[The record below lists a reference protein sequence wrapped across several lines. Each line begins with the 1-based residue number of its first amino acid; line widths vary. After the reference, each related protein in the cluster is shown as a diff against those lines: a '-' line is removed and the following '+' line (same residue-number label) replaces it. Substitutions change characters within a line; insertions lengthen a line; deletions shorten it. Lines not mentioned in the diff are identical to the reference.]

1 MAPLLLLQG
10 EDLQKLARVIRNK
23 EIDIV
28 SNLPFQSEQEQ
39 AKYMRE
45 VGDNYHA
52 TIKLLDDADAIKQT
66 FKDDETKSS
75 IAHELYSYVEKAVN
89 ISLQAVKNYALRTNY
104 LSKIGAHSEDIFEAL
119 KTLDPNNVTNVAR
132 LAKEANQY
140 NESMQ
145 QIMLNHQSPASRNF
159 SKWLK
164 DSGTKFE
171 DLVTRYQNKRGFT
184 GLFKNLENEEK
195 LLVYNDIIVASGR
208 GSVIA
213 DTISIVSGVAGI
225 LFLILATG
233 IMVWDIFTAE
243 HVLQTAT
250 KDVMVTVAT
259 VGGAMVGQVV
269 GAALPT
275 LAGVEA
281 SSLFLMATAIIGSIV
296 GAFVVGAFVGWL
308 VDHIFSS
315 GGHYPPS
322 TDSQTCYVA
331 PLPDGESIARQIY
344 NQ

>member
-10 EDLQKLARVIRNK
+10 EKLQQLARVIRNQ
-23 EIDIV
+23 EIEAVRNIK
-28 SNLPFQSEQEQ
+28 FKSEPEQ
-39 AKYMRE
+39 VKYLRD

-52 TIKLLDDADAIKQT
+52 AIKLLDDANNVKET
-66 FKDDETKSS
+66 YKDDQSKSS
-75 IAHELYSYVEKAVN
+75 IAHETYSYVEKAVN
-89 ISLQAVKNYALRTNY
+89 ISLQAVRNYTLRTNY
-104 LSKIGAHSEDIFEAL
+104 LSKIGAHSKDIFEAL

-140 NESMQ
+140 NECMQ
-145 QIMLNHQSPASRNF
+145 QVMIKHQSPASRNF

-171 DLVTRYQNKRGFT
+171 DLITRYQNKRGFT
-184 GLFKNLENEEK
+184 GLFKNLKDEQK
-195 LLVYNDIIVASGR
+195 LLVYDDIIVASGR

-213 DTISIVSGVAGI
+213 DTLSTISGVAGI

-250 KDVMVTVAT
+250 KDAMMTVAA
-259 VGGAMVGQVV
+259 VGGAMVGQVI

-275 LAGVEA
+275 LVGIEA
-281 SSLFLMATAIIGSIV
+281 SPLFLMATAVIGSVV
-296 GAFVVGAFVGWL
+296 GAFVLGAFVGWL
-308 VDHIFSS
+308 MDLIFSS
-315 GGHYPPS
+315 GGDYPLS
-322 TDSQTCYVA
+322 TDGHTCYIA
-331 PLPDGESIARQIY
+331 PLPDGEAVARQIAH
-344 NQ
+344 Q